1 MGFFD
6 FFRKSDINQGVK
18 DFQNTDGAV
27 LLDVRTTEEYSKGHI
42 PESKNIPLHIISTVE
57 FEVGNKDT
65 PLFLYCRSGGRS
77 GQAAS
82 QLKDMGYTNVKN
94 IGGIMSYSGEV
105 ER

>member
-6 FFRKSDINQGVK
+6 FFRKSDINQAVK

-57 FEVGNKDT
+57 FEVENKDT

-82 QLKDMGYTNVKN
+82 QLKGMGYTNVKN